1 MAWLDTEKIL
11 FVDIDIDL
19 FSLQFYESTKAE
31 LLLAREAVW
40 GSNGE
45 VILVNILEKLLCF
58 NFVKS
63 LKRPVLLKKTFWWE
77 SKDIQTYGL

>member
-77 SKDIQTYGL
+77 SQDIQTYGL